1 MDAVCASPKNSIHAE
16 VTNLKSCLTETVEA
30 FPQNRHIPSS
40 IYLEEMLHC
49 VGSKEI
55 LNSNLI
61 IYLRVQFNC
70 LCKFIYCHMQ
80 CFPS

>member
-1 MDAVCASPKNSIHAE
+1 MHAVCASKNSTHAE

-40 IYLEEMLHC
+40 IYLVEMLQC

-61 IYLRVQFNC
+61 TFLRV
-70 LCKFIYCHMQ
+70 
-80 CFPS
+80 